1 MRNLLQLLWRYNY
14 FIFFLL
20 LETFCIYLVAQ
31 NSNFHHA
38 GFVNS
43 TNRFSAKVNEGISA
57 VTEYINLRETNEAL
71 SRQNAV
77 LKSLMP
83 DSYYI
88 DSVNRQQVLDTT
100 RFQQYQFMTARVVN
114 NSINRRNN
122 YLTLDRGS
130 RQGVL
135 PEMGVISPE
144 GVVGIVKDV
153 SEHYCSVL
161 SFLHK
166 DSRISARVRKNG
178 FIGSMV
184 WDGYDPL
191 HGSLKDIAKHVKL
204 AKGDTIVTS
213 SFSKIFPQDIP
224 IGVIDY
230 VNARTGDNF
239 QEVRVR
245 LSVPFGNL
253 THVYIV
259 SNLLKEEQA
268 RLEAKQ
274 ENDR

>member
-1 MRNLLQLLWRYNY
+1 MRNLLQLLWRYN
-14 FIFFLL
+14 FFLFFLL
-20 LETFCIYLVAQ
+20 LEGFCIYLVAR

-43 TNRFSAKVNEGISA
+43 TNRFTAKINSVVSAA
-57 VTEYINLRETNEAL
+57 TEYVNLRETNEAL
-71 SRQNAV
+71 ARQNAA
-77 LKSLMP
+77 LKSLLPESFYM
-83 DSYYI
+83 
-88 DSVNRQQVLDTT
+88 DSVDRQHVDDSV
-100 RFQQYQFMTARVVN
+100 RFQQYEYITARVVN
-114 NSINRRNN
+114 NSVNRRNN

-130 RQGVL
+130 RHGVR
-135 PEMGVISPE
+135 PEMGVISAE

-166 DSRISARVRKNG
+166 DARISARVKKNG

-191 HGSLKDIAKHVKL
+191 YGSLKDIAKHVRL

-213 SFSKIFPQDIP
+213 SFSKIFPQDVP
-224 IGVIDY
+224 VGVIDR
-230 VNARTGDNF
+230 VNPNTGDNF
-239 QEVRVR
+239 QEVTVR
-245 LSVPFGNL
+245 LSVPFASL
-253 THVYIV
+253 AHVYIV
-259 SNLLKEEQA
+259 GNLLKEEQTA
-268 RLEAKQ
+268 LEARQ

>member
-43 TNRFSAKVNEGISA
+43 TNRLSAKVNEGISA

>member
-20 LETFCIYLVAQ
+20 LESFCIYLVAR
-31 NSNFHHA
+31 NSNYHHA

-43 TNRFSAKVNEGISA
+43 TNRFAARINEGVSA

-71 SRQNAV
+71 SRQNAA

-88 DSVNRQQVLDTT
+88 DSINRQLVSDTA
-100 RFQQYQFMTARVVN
+100 RFQQYQYMTARVVN

-130 RQGVL
+130 RQGVR

-166 DSRISARVRKNG
+166 DSRISARVKKNG

-204 AKGDTIVTS
+204 AQGDTIVTS
-213 SFSKIFPQDIP
+213 NFSKIFPQDIP
-224 IGVIDY
+224 IGIIDY
-230 VNARTGDNF
+230 VNSKTGDNF

-253 THVYIV
+253 THVFVV
-259 SNLLKEEQA
+259 SNLLKEEQSQ
-268 RLEAKQ
+268 LEDKQ